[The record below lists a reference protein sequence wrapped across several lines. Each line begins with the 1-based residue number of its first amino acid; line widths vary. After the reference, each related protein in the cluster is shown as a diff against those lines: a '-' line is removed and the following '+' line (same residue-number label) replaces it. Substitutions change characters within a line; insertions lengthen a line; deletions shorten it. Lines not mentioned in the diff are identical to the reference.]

1 MAQATDAERKD
12 FFERARRQAEDDYNK
27 NKRDASALT
36 RWGGALL
43 ELANYMPSDEAPQ
56 YVDDAVRKFQEA
68 LTIDPR
74 RDEALWCLGNAYT
87 SQGFLSPQ
95 KMKAMELFARAK
107 VCVTFKFSVF
117 L

>member
-1 MAQATDAERKD
+1 MSVQASDADRKE
-12 FFERARRQAEDDYNK
+12 FFERARRQAEDDCSK

-43 ELANYMPSDEAPQ
+43 ELANYVPSDEAPQ
-56 YVDDAVRKFQEA
+56 YVNDAVNKFQEA
-68 LTIDPR
+68 LSIDPR

-107 VCVTFKFSVF
+107 VCSARHD
-117 L
+117 LQ